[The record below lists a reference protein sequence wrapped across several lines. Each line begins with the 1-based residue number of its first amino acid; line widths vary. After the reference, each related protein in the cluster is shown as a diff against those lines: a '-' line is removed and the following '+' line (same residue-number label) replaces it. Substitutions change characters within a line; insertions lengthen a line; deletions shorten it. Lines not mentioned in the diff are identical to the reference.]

1 MFSRGTAVLAGDQIS
16 RGVVRTLQC
25 RSGRYGRAFTFLD
38 LLVSMAV
45 IAVLIGILL
54 PTLAS
59 VNETARR
66 VACQSNIRQIGL
78 GVVMYADDWHG
89 QLPASLFLPR
99 TTSTST
105 GSVPEPQQMV
115 TIRIDSNKAPGNPWD
130 GLGLLYSLGYIPV
143 AKVFYCPSH
152 HGDNPY
158 SLYIPSWDAG
168 GEVVCNYHF
177 RGQGPAARVP
187 SPGAAPTTTLLYNI
201 DPQQSSLIA
210 DGLRVRSDYN
220 HRVGVN
226 FFRADLTVHWYRS
239 EEHTSE

>member
-78 GVVMYADDWHG
+78 GVVMYADDWPG
-89 QLPASLFLPR
+89 QLPPSAYLPAPN
-99 TTSTST
+99 
-105 GSVPEPQQMV
+105 GNSVQGPREPQNMLTV
-115 TIRIDSNKAPGNPWD
+115 RRDLADHGGGWD
-130 GLGLLYSLGYIPV
+130 GIGWLYGRDYLTAP
-143 AKVFYCPSH
+143 KVFYCPS
-152 HGDNPY
+152 
-158 SLYIPSWDAG
+158 
-168 GEVVCNYHF
+168 
-177 RGQGPAARVP
+177 
-187 SPGAAPTTTLLYNI
+187 
-201 DPQQSSLIA
+201 
-210 DGLRVRSDYN
+210 
-220 HRVGVN
+220 
-226 FFRADLTVHWYRS
+226 
-239 EEHTSE
+239 